1 MEIMEVVPRV
11 LQEQLQLDLIPVLE
25 LNAKVLHRKKLKAWL
40 KLNKIMKE
48 VLTRGSMTATLIEIH
63 GL

>member
-1 MEIMEVVPRV
+1 MVPRV

-25 LNAKVLHRKKLKAWL
+25 LNAKVSHRKKLKAWL